1 MRIKRR
7 RTKNETVG
15 LLRFLQNAVDN
26 VVVKH
31 ATVVQ
36 LPAGAAADAVLHG
49 AVAEPDGFAFD
60 AVFRQRAGNDFQSR
74 VGAAVFVGAAVYHQ
88 YLHFFSVCIF
98 RPYFYL
104 FRRTDFSIARYDK
117 PFIMPPST
125 GGEQKMETTEKY

>member
-36 LPAGAAADAVLHG
+36 LPAGAAADA
-49 AVAEPDGFAFD
+49 AANRPVADPQRFRFD
-60 AVFRQRAGNDFQSR
+60 AALLERAGDLAER
-74 VGAAVFVGAAVYHQ
+74 GLGAAVFVGAAVYHQ
-88 YLHFFSVCIF
+88 YLHFFLRLHFPTVL
-98 RPYFYL
+98 L
-104 FRRTDFSIARYDK
+104 FI
-117 PFIMPPST
+117 PPD
-125 GGEQKMETTEKY
+125 GFFNCPV